1 MGLKFTPITIAS
13 HSLVSSDDLNSN
25 FLAVMNAEQITGD
38 WHTATSGVYL
48 VNTNWDLNISGTDF
62 QVEVVRPASTGS
74 TDRGVLFSVISGGA
88 LIDSLLVHTNGTIYA
103 IQGIQD
109 WFGSDYYIY
118 NGFTGSGTGV
128 VSHGWSS
135 STPQCVVAC
144 PSGGSATGI
153 GYDSLGSSTVKIYCS
168 GSWNAMAVGP

>member
-1 MGLKFTPITIAS
+1 MGLTFSPITITS
-13 HSLVSSDDLNSN
+13 NSLVYSDDLNSN
-25 FLAVMNAEQITGD
+25 FLSVMNAEQVTGD
-38 WHTATSGVYL
+38 WHTATTNVYL
-48 VNTNWDLNISGTDF
+48 VNTNWNLDISGTEF
-62 QVEVVRPASTGS
+62 QVDVVRPEIGIV
-74 TDRGVLFSVISGGA
+74 DRGMLFSVISGGV
-88 LIDSLLVHTNGTIYA
+88 LKDSLLIHTNGTIYA
-103 IQGIQD
+103 LQGIET
-109 WFGSDYYIY
+109 WWGPDYYIY